1 MKHWLTPTLSVIA
14 IMLCVSAIGEV
25 QADAAG
31 IMEKN
36 YYSAKLP
43 KVKQTVEM
51 KLVNSR
57 NEVRERKLDVISALQ
72 ENGVD
77 SNMLVRFKEP
87 ADVRGTAFLQLEH
100 SNAEDDLWIYLPALF
115 KSRRLVSSNKKDSFI
130 GSDFAYGDMLPPKV
144 ARYTYDLVGT
154 ESVEGFDCYIIKAS
168 PATEDILRDYGYSL
182 KKMWIDKK
190 SFHEIKVEY
199 FDDRSD
205 LLKVQE
211 VKELKL
217 IDEKNNRWL
226 ATRRSMNNLQTGH
239 KTFIEIVDYSTDFAL
254 SERTFSKRNLERF

>member
-1 MKHWLTPTLSVIA
+1 MKHWLAFTLFVA
-14 IMLCVSAIGEV
+14 GIMLCIVSHAEAPPDAIS
-25 QADAAG
+25 

-36 YYSAKLP
+36 YYSSKLP
-43 KVKQTVEM
+43 KIQQTVEM

-57 NEVRERKLDVISALQ
+57 NEVRERKLNVVSALQ
-72 ENGVD
+72 ENGID
-77 SNMLVRFKEP
+77 SNMLVRFMEP

-100 SNAEDDLWIYLPALF
+100 SSAEDDLWIYLPALF

-144 ARYTYDLVGT
+144 ARYTYKMLGA
-154 ESVEGFDCYIIKAS
+154 ESVEGFDCYIVE
-168 PATEDILRDYGYSL
+168 ATPTNEGILRDYGYSL
-182 KKMWIDKK
+182 KKMWIDKE

-199 FDDRSD
+199 YDDRSD

-217 IDEKNNRWL
+217 IHERDNRWL
-226 ATRRSMNNLQTGH
+226 ATSRSMNNLQTGH
-239 KTFIEIVDYSTDFAL
+239 RTLIKVVDFTTDFAL